1 MSQKRR
7 RLDATAGRQ
16 RPTEITTTN
25 VGEDIMEKAMTIAER
40 LRIAREYIDVV
51 FNQHSPERAVEF
63 VSPDVIWHGNTLGVV
78 AGAENVANLLTAFI
92 GALPDL
98 YASEEDAIANDDLV
112 VLRLVVTATQSGDLL
127 GIPATN
133 REVRWDAVDIYRIDD
148 SGRITEE
155 WAFDDLASVAAQL
168 GAATLPLAS

>member
-1 MSQKRR
+1 MNN
-7 RLDATAGRQ
+7 AMA
-16 RPTEITTTN
+16 IT
-25 VGEDIMEKAMTIAER
+25 ER
-40 LRIAREYIDVV
+40 LSIARKYINVV

-78 AGAENVANLLTAFI
+78 AGAENVANLLKAFV

-98 YASEEDAIANDDLV
+98 YACEEDAIASDDLV

-133 REVRWDAVDIYRIDD
+133 RAVRWDAVDIYRIDD
-148 SGRITEE
+148 SGTITEE
-155 WAFDDLASVAAQL
+155 WAFDDLASVAMQL
-168 GAATLPLAS
+168 GAARFPWAS